1 MKFKDFITLVK
12 DTYKD
17 WSADKASQLAA
28 ALSYYTIFSL
38 APLLVIAIAVAGFVW
53 GEEAARGAIVQ
64 QISGL
69 VGQQGAEQVQTM
81 IQNASQPGRGL
92 VATIIGVIV
101 LILGA
106 TGVFNQLQDSMNTV
120 FEVKNKPMSV
130 WVMIRERFLSFA
142 MVLAI
147 GFLLLASLL
156 VTAALGAFGNVMLGL
171 MPGFEFLMQ
180 VISFVVSFAVVT
192 LLFAVMFKYLPDIK
206 IAWKDTLLGAAVTS
220 LLFTIGRTAIGLY
233 LGNSNYGTA
242 FGAAGSL
249 IVILVWLYYT
259 GQILFFG
266 AEFTQIYAERYGQ
279 GIEPKEN
286 AEWLSPEERRKAGR
300 EKRSKQGASAGTNV
314 RPSESMQP
322 RTAVPSGELRPA
334 LAPVPV
340 TGTQPVAPKQATDAP
355 EGVLEAAMPAIA
367 AAVVGIVGSIIISRG
382 ERHRP
387 VRRNPKKAK

>member
-1 MKFKDFITLVK
+1 MKFKDLWTLLK
-12 DTYKD
+12 KTYQD

-28 ALSYYTIFSL
+28 ALAYYTIFSL

-53 GEEAARGAIVQ
+53 GADAARGAIVD

-81 IQNASQPGRGL
+81 IQNASAPGRGI
-92 VATIIGVIV
+92 VATIIGVVV

-120 FEVKNKPMSV
+120 FEVKNKPGQGV
-130 WVMIRERFLSFA
+130 WAMIRERFLSFA

-147 GFLLLASLL
+147 GFMLLVSLV
-156 VTAALGAFGNVMLGL
+156 VTAALTAVGDAMLNL
-171 MPGFEFLMQ
+171 FSGFEFLMQ
-180 VISFVVSFAVVT
+180 VVNFLVSFAVVT
-192 LLFAVMFKYLPDIK
+192 LLFAVMFKFLPDIK

-233 LGNSNYGTA
+233 LGNSDVGSA

-249 IVILVWLYYT
+249 IVLLVWLYYS

-266 AEFTQIYAERYGQ
+266 AEFTQIYAQQYGK

-286 AEWLSPEERRKAGR
+286 AVWLSEEDRL
-300 EKRSKQGASAGTNV
+300 KQGKPARKPSQGAAQQVSAEGIVPRTV
-314 RPSESMQP
+314 VDPQP
-322 RTAVPSGELRPA
+322 RTATPSVNLSSM
-334 LAPVPV
+334 PV
-340 TGTQPVAPKQATDAP
+340 TGREPGEPQRDLWEASMPV
-355 EGVLEAAMPAIA
+355 VAAFL
-367 AAVVGIVGSIIISRG
+367 VGLAGSIVIARG
-382 ERHRP
+382 ERDRP
-387 VRRNPKKAK
+387 VVVKKKK